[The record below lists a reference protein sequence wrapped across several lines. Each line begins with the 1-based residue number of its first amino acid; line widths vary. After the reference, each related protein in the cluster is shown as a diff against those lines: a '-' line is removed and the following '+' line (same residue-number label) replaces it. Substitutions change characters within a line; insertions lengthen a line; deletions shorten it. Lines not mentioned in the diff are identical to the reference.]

1 MGREEMAQ
9 LTAKD
14 MRNHLLSER
23 AVWVIKYKLARAC
36 GDTVKQESVDEFY
49 LKEIWDAIVPMIH
62 RLNDIEEIK
71 ADTASDVLSL
81 LAKGKVTIDEALK
94 LMALMQ
100 EKQNIE
106 ELPALIAA
114 LASSDE

>member
-1 MGREEMAQ
+1 MMTQ

-14 MRNHLLSER
+14 MRNHLLSDR
-23 AVWVIKYKLARAC
+23 AVWVIKYRLARAT
-36 GDTVKQESVDEFY
+36 GDTADDHNVDAF
-49 LKEIWDAIVPMIH
+49 LQKEVWDAIVPMIH
-62 RLNDIEEIK
+62 KLNDIEEIK

-81 LAKGKVTIDEALK
+81 LAKGKITIDDALK